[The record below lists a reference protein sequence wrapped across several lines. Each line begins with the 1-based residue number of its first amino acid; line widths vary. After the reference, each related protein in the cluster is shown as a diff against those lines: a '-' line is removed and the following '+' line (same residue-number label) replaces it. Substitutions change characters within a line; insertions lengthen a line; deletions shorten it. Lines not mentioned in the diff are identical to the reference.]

1 MLKAPYVVTG
11 ASKGLGRAIAK
22 HLAQLG
28 HPIIAVSSDAVS
40 LGLAGAEFA
49 DIQPDSIT
57 ITCDLADRA
66 DIATAAEQIKAKTTW
81 IAGVVHNAGI
91 ISPIKPMA
99 EVDRADW
106 ARNIQ
111 INLVGV
117 QDLTNRLIPVMGGNQ
132 QSRVTT
138 ISSGASL
145 NPVSG
150 WSAYCV
156 AKAGLDMWSKCLAH
170 EGADSN
176 ISSIS
181 VAPGIVDTD
190 MQKTIRSSNE
200 NDFPS
205 HKTFVELHNDGQ
217 LVQPKV
223 VAEKLSQLITGHSME
238 QSGMRFDVRE
248 L

>member
-1 MLKAPYVVTG
+1 M
-11 ASKGLGRAIAK
+11 AS
-22 HLAQLG
+22 
-28 HPIIAVSSDAVS
+28 V
-40 LGLAGAEFA
+40 E
-49 DIQPDSIT
+49 
-57 ITCDLADRA
+57 
-66 DIATAAEQIKAKTTW
+66 
-81 IAGVVHNAGI
+81 
-91 ISPIKPMA
+91 
-99 EVDRADW
+99 RADW

-117 QDLTNRLIPVMGGNQ
+117 QDLTNRLMPVMGGEQ

-145 NPVSG
+145 RAISG

-156 AKAGLDMWSKCLAH
+156 AKAGLDMWAKCLAL
-170 EGADSN
+170 EGAENN
-176 ISSIS
+176 ISAIS

-200 NDFPS
+200 NDFPD

-217 LVQPKV
+217 LVQPKL
-223 VAEKLSQLITGHSME
+223 VAEKLGALITGHSME

>member
-11 ASKGLGRAIAK
+11 ARKGLGRASARN
-22 HLAQLG
+22 LAECG
-28 HPIIAVSSDAVS
+28 HPIIALSSDAVS

-49 DIQPDSIT
+49 SIQADSIT

-66 DIATAAEQIKAKTTW
+66 DIAAAAEQIKAKTGW
-81 IAGVVHNAGI
+81 IAGIVHNAGI
-91 ISPIKPMA
+91 ISPIKSMA
-99 EVDRADW
+99 EVDRANW

-117 QDLTNRLIPVMGGNQ
+117 QDLTNRLIPVMGGKQ

-145 NPVSG
+145 RAVSG

-156 AKAGLDMWSKCLAH
+156 AKAGLDMWAKCLAE
-170 EGADSN
+170 EGTESN
-176 ISSIS
+176 ISAISI
-181 VAPGIVDTD
+181 APGIVDTD

-200 NDFPS
+200 NDFPD

-217 LVQPKV
+217 LVDPKL
-223 VAEKLSQLITGHSME
+223 VAGKLGPLITGHSMQ

>member
-11 ASKGLGRAIAK
+11 ASRGLGRAIARN
-22 HLAQLG
+22 LAECG
-28 HPIIAVSSDAVS
+28 HPIIALSRDAVS

-49 DIQPDSIT
+49 DIQADSIT

-66 DIATAAEQIKAKTTW
+66 DIAAAAEQIKAKTGW
-81 IAGVVHNAGI
+81 IAGIVHNAGI
-91 ISPIKPMA
+91 ITPIKSMA
-99 EVDRADW
+99 DVDRANW

-117 QDLTNRLIPVMGGNQ
+117 QDLTNRLMPVMGGKE
-132 QSRVTT
+132 QSRITT

-145 NPVSG
+145 RAISG

-156 AKAGLDMWSKCLAH
+156 AKAGLDMWAKCMAE
-170 EGADSN
+170 EGAESN
-176 ISSIS
+176 ISTIS

-200 NDFPS
+200 SDFPDYN
-205 HKTFVELHNDGQ
+205 TFVELHKDGQ
-217 LVQPKV
+217 LVDPKL
-223 VAEKLSQLITGHSME
+223 VAGQLGPLITGHSMQ